1 MRLKVKY
8 TLSGIKRASNGTLR
22 RKEAHFRLIFQVAFK
37 RCVVAAKG
45 IENHFCAEVE
55 ADEEGIKTGIAH
67 QLPVSVAEIKEQR
80 LILAVQAFG
89 QLFFQ
94 FVDVF

>member
-45 IENHFCAEVE
+45 IKNHFCAEAE
-55 ADEEGIKTGIAH
+55 ADEEGIEAGFAHQFSVGIA
-67 QLPVSVAEIKEQR
+67 EIEEQ
-80 LILAVQAFG
+80 
-89 QLFFQ
+89 
-94 FVDVF
+94 

>member
-1 MRLKVKY
+1 MRLWAEY

-37 RCVVAAKG
+37 RSVVAAKG
-45 IENHFCAEVE
+45 IKNHFSAEAE
-55 ADEEGIKTGIAH
+55 ADEKGIEAGIAH
-67 QLPVSVAEIKEQR
+67 QLPVGVAEIEEQR
-80 LILAVQAFG
+80 LVFALQSLG

-94 FVDVF
+94 LVYIL